1 MVAHKVNSPYENS
14 IFIKTSAYK
23 KTENAFRQLKKSKG
37 HILHIVGA
45 PGTGKSANIYYGI
58 QELNLNVY
66 EVGISLSNPGAGA
79 QEVLK
84 TMINDLKKSFQL
96 DSKEEAYDYLSQYDM
111 VLLADQFHDLHV
123 LNENIVGFSLW
134 TQNAGLQA
142 LYFYILWI
150 KEYFKYR
157 KKFKK
162 MNIVFQTAWR
172 VRYRGKKYD
181 LFTDLGI
188 LSRLSLKLLD
198 TLFWS
203 VEIKY
208 SPHETISIVRL
219 HYPDMGEEKIQRCID
234 KHGCKPRFIM
244 QELKDKH
251 GY

>member
-14 IFIKTSAYK
+14 IFIKTRAYK
-23 KTENAFRQLKKSKG
+23 KTEMVFRYLRKSKG

-58 QELNLNVY
+58 QELDLNVY
-66 EVGISLSNPGAGA
+66 EVGISLSNPDAGA

-84 TMINDLKKSFQL
+84 TMINDLKNSFQV
-96 DSKEEAYDYLSQYDM
+96 DSKEKAYDCLSQYDM

-157 KKFKK
+157 DKFKK

-172 VRYRGKKYD
+172 VRYKGKKYD

-198 TLFWS
+198 TLFCS

-208 SPHETISIVRL
+208 SPQETIHIVQQ
-219 HYPDMGEEKIQRCID
+219 HYTDMGEERIERCIA
-234 KHGCKPRFIM
+234 KYGCKPRFIL
-244 QELKDKH
+244 QELKN
-251 GY
+251 Y